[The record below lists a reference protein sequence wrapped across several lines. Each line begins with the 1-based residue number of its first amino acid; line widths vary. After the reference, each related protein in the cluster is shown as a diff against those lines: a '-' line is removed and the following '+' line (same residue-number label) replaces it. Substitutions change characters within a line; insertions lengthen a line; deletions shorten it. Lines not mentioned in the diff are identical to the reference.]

1 MSGSSLQCEASFL
14 IGKANY
20 INYFASVE
28 LSKDFIIK
36 DKETIYSSCLIT
48 VDTKIIFKDVAKSYN
63 NILKVAT
70 SQCYLAVPED
80 QNPGGPPGEVELLW

>member
-1 MSGSSLQCEASFL
+1 MQCEASFL

-36 DKETIYSSCLIT
+36 EQETIYSSCLIT
-48 VDTKIIFKDVAKSYN
+48 ITLDIKITFFKDVAKSYN
-63 NILKVAT
+63 IHP
-70 SQCYLAVPED
+70 QGCYLSVLSGSP
-80 QNPGGPPGEVELLW
+80 

>member
-28 LSKDFIIK
+28 LSKDFIST
-36 DKETIYSSCLIT
+36 ETIYSSCLIT
-48 VDTKIIFKDVAKSYN
+48 VDIKIIIFKDVAKSYTTT
-63 NILKVAT
+63 LKPDYSFI
-70 SQCYLAVPED
+70 SQLPLRLC
-80 QNPGGPPGEVELLW
+80 